1 MSESWGWIR
10 YDNSAYKANTH
21 ALYINIKCL
30 FSIVFL
36 VNLENTCLAV
46 QYNTVDPC
54 LSEPQSS
61 ENPDYSQWQIFIIML
76 HILLKL
82 APA

>member
-1 MSESWGWIR
+1 MSESWDGSVMITVLI
-10 YDNSAYKANTH
+10 KQTH
-21 ALYINIKCL
+21 MYFIKCL
-30 FSIVFL
+30 FSIVFQ
-36 VNLENTCLAV
+36 VNLENICLAV